1 MAMMAGYIKSADLAK
16 CTVYSL
22 AANLDLTIKSSW
34 KEDGWDADR
43 EAMFDLCKSDSRI
56 PVCVDDDCVDDDDEL
71 LPAER
76 EQLDWDRRHTRYT
89 YIALQIGRVMIKMGN
104 TVWITDTEQHFTLA
118 YLPASSCVHKTHM
131 W

>member
-1 MAMMAGYIKSADLAK
+1 M
-16 CTVYSL
+16 T
-22 AANLDLTIKSSW
+22 TI
-34 KEDGWDADR
+34 
-43 EAMFDLCKSDSRI
+43 
-56 PVCVDDDCVDDDDEL
+56 DDDEL

-118 YLPASSCVHKTHM
+118 YLPASSCVHKTHICGDYPITFV
-131 W
+131 